1 MRTYTQVLKEEKGLF
16 ITFAALILLGLGCIA
31 FALIK

>member
-1 MRTYTQVLKEEKGLF
+1 VLKEEKGLF
-16 ITFAALILLGLGCIA
+16 ITFAVFILLGLGCLV